1 MKKHFGRL
9 IGILLMISL
18 TGCADQPAPQEEP
31 QSIPQIESTAP
42 ILTVGESV
50 AIDGMCEFHVEHA
63 LITKDPDFYFEAD
76 TGRTC
81 VDFCITYQHLA
92 DYTIHA
98 DRVMDGKLIY
108 SGQYEYDGVAV
119 ACEEEGSPQSWSYAH
134 TIQMKP
140 SDTRE
145 VHYFFTVPEEV
156 QDSGRMVELHMN
168 IGGDDYRVIVREGE
182 KGTVPGSESSTDKTS
197 GAVTAGEWVTT
208 GNAEFYVEY
217 AEFSKKV
224 TPPFPNSAYNYY
236 AAEDGKI
243 LLDFCVAY
251 KNLSGRKIT
260 AADAVSASLKQAEA
274 TAAAAELSERSSFDA
289 PSLVN
294 VIPLGTEY
302 IHYIFQVPEE
312 LASNTEEV
320 TVSFK
325 IDGSRYTYA
334 VKQKHG
340 LRNK

>member
-1 MKKHFGRL
+1 MKKYFGCML
-9 IGILLMISL
+9 IMLLLISF
-18 TGCADQPAPQEEP
+18 TGCADKPADEEP
-31 QSIPQIESTAP
+31 QSSQQEESTAP

-50 AIDGMCEFHVEHA
+50 TLDGMCEFHVDQA
-63 LITKDPDFYFEAD
+63 LITEDPEFYFEAD
-76 TGRTC
+76 TGRTY
-81 VDFCITYQHLA
+81 VDFWITYQHLA

-98 DRVMDGKLIY
+98 DQIMDGKLIY

-119 ACEEEGSPQSWSYAH
+119 ACEEEGSSLSWSHAH
-134 TIQMKP
+134 TVQMGP

-145 VHYFFTVPEEV
+145 VHYIFTVPKEV
-156 QDSGRMVELHMN
+156 QDSGRMVELYMN
-168 IGGDDYRVIVREGE
+168 IRGDDYRVIVREGE
-182 KGTVPGSESSTDKTS
+182 KGTVPGNESSAEKTS

-224 TPPFPNSAYNYY
+224 TPPSPNSAYNYY
-236 AAEDGKI
+236 AADDGKI

-251 KNLSGRKIT
+251 KNLSGQKI
-260 AADAVSASLKQAEA
+260 AASKAVSASLKQAEA
-274 TAAAAELSERSSFDA
+274 TAAVAELSERSSFDA

-294 VIPLGTEY
+294 VIPLGEEY

-312 LASNTEEV
+312 LASNNEEV

-325 IDGSRYTYA
+325 IDGKRYTYA
-334 VKQKHG
+334 VK
-340 LRNK
+340 